1 MATLSSD
8 ALQQKDNLCG
18 PFQAARILRE
28 LGFDADE
35 DELAVR
41 AGSVLPERSEG
52 SVPPGAESRTD
63 YRLDLPTSAPEDS
76 GTAAAP
82 LAEAIEA
89 ASRGEVRCVPVR
101 GEWTAA
107 RVESLVERATPPTV
121 RLLANVCTGRF
132 WGTRPP
138 FDALLAELEG
148 REVDGPSAEW
158 DVGHF
163 CELTAVLRGS
173 GGSLVVVRDSYPS
186 FGLAGHHLQP
196 PRAVAAALAR
206 DDGREGGIL
215 AVAAREN
222 AQRLE
227 ALATELGLEVGHW
240 DNGTRR

>member
-1 MATLSSD
+1 MATLTTD

-18 PFQAARILRE
+18 PFQASRILRE
-28 LGFDADE
+28 LGYEADE
-35 DELAVR
+35 DELAAR
-41 AGSVLPERSEG
+41 AGSVLPDPSDG

-63 YRLDLPTSAPEDS
+63 YRVELPSSPPEDS

-89 ASRGEVRCVPVR
+89 VGGGDLRCLPIR
-101 GEWTAA
+101 GEWTAE
-107 RVESLVERATPPTV
+107 RVGSLVERGTPPA
-121 RLLANVCTGRF
+121 RLIANVRTGHF

-138 FDALLAELEG
+138 FDALEAELEG
-148 REVDGPSAEW
+148 REVDGPPAEW

-163 CELTAVLRGS
+163 CELACLLQGT

-196 PRAVAAALAR
+196 PRAVAKALDR
-206 DDGREGGIL
+206 GDGREGGVL
-215 AVAAREN
+215 AVTAREN